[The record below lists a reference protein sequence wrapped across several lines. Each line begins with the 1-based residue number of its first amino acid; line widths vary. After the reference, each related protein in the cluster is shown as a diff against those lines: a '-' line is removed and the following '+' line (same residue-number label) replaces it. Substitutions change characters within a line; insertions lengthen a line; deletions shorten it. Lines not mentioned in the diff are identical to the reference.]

1 METAR
6 FIAAL
11 ERDLTAVA
19 AVGDDETAAAAER
32 LIQALRGSAGMRLME
47 TLGEAALEI
56 SDQLPEGHVEV
67 RLAGPDP
74 QLVYVGAE
82 PAEPAGVPAEED
94 GLAARIT
101 LAALREPEARAR
113 GGGGPR
119 GHVAQRLAR
128 PGPVTQRGVAGAAQQ
143 RQSTDRLRPELGGDG
158 MTFFQLPFGHVEVK
172 TDPRP
177 PRRRGKR
184 RP

>member
-11 ERDLTAVA
+11 ERDLAAVA
-19 AVGDDETAAAAER
+19 AVGDEETAAAAER

-82 PAEPAGVPAEED
+82 PVEPAGVPDEQD

-101 LAALREPEARAR
+101 LRLYESLKRELEAAAAREGMSLNAWLVRALSRSVASPAPRSR
-113 GGGGPR
+113 GN
-119 GHVAQRLAR
+119 RLTGYGR
-128 PGPVTQRGVAGAAQQ
+128 N
-143 RQSTDRLRPELGGDG
+143 
-158 MTFFQLPFGHVEVK
+158 
-172 TDPRP
+172 
-177 PRRRGKR
+177 
-184 RP
+184 

>member
-11 ERDLTAVA
+11 ERDLAAVA
-19 AVGDDETAAAAER
+19 AVGDEETAAAAER

-74 QLVYVGAE
+74 QLVYVGPE
-82 PAEPAGVPAEED
+82 PGEPVELPAED

-101 LAALREPEARAR
+101 LRLYDSLKRELEAAAAREGMSLNAWLVRALTR
-113 GGGGPR
+113 S
-119 GHVAQRLAR
+119 VAA
-128 PGPVTQRGVAGAAQQ
+128 P
-143 RQSTDRLRPELGGDG
+143 
-158 MTFFQLPFGHVEVK
+158 
-172 TDPRP
+172 P
-177 PRRRGKR
+177 PRSRGNR
-184 RP
+184 LSGYGRN

>member
-74 QLVYVGAE
+74 ELVYIGAE
-82 PAEPAGVPAEED
+82 PAEPADVPAED

-101 LAALREPEARAR
+101 LRLYESLKRELEAAAAREGMSLNAWLVRALSR
-113 GGGGPR
+113 S
-119 GHVAQRLAR
+119 VAS
-128 PGPVTQRGVAGAAQQ
+128 P
-143 RQSTDRLRPELGGDG
+143 
-158 MTFFQLPFGHVEVK
+158 
-172 TDPRP
+172 P
-177 PRRRGKR
+177 PRSRGNR
-184 RP
+184 LTGYGRN